1 MKIALIFILY
11 YYIMNSN
18 SPYRKFEPFTY
29 KSLEVL
35 KKKIDELQLEIPISL
50 NVDILKERVKIND
63 EIMAPNRLAIQP
75 MEGFD
80 ANKDGSPGKLT
91 NRRYIRYAEGGAGLI
106 WFEAT
111 SISENCR
118 SNSHQLMLT
127 IKNINKFKVFV
138 SIVREKCNDTLRSL
152 GFEDECIL
160 ILQLN
165 HSGRYSKIKGK
176 KHPIRAFGNFELDSA
191 LGFSK
196 KEGCIISD
204 DELNTVEDLWIK
216 KAELAEE
223 VGFDGVDIK
232 ACHGYLISELLASRN
247 RRNSIYGGYPLG
259 NRSKLFLNI
268 IKKLIKK
275 TNDFIITSRLG
286 IYDGMPYPNGFGTE
300 EKENQIFPAPFDLS
314 EPLELIKNLYKL
326 GVRMINISAGNP
338 HYKPQ
343 LTRPYD
349 TPIRGAQKPDEHPLY
364 SVNRMI
370 KLTSMIKDRIPED
383 MIIIGSGY
391 SYLRQ
396 YAGNV
401 GAGLIQNNL
410 VDICGFGRMS
420 IANPNFPKQI
430 FQNGVIDKQKVCVTC
445 SKCSELMR
453 SGNKTGC
460 VVRDPQYQKYK

>member
-1 MKIALIFILY
+1 
-11 YYIMNSN
+11 MNST
-18 SPYRKFEPFTY
+18 SPHPKFEPFTY
-29 KSLEVL
+29 KSLEAL
-35 KKKIDELQLEIPISL
+35 KKKIDELQLEIPISH
-50 NVDILKERVKIND
+50 NVDILKERVKIKD
-63 EIMAPNRLAIQP
+63 EMTPNRLAIQP

-91 NRRYIRYAEGGAGLI
+91 KRRYIRYAEGGAGLI

-127 IKNINKFKVFV
+127 NKNSKAFKQLI
-138 SIVREKCNDTLRSL
+138 SLIREKCNSTLKSL

-176 KHPIRAFGNFELDSA
+176 KHPIRAFGNFELDA
-191 LGFSK
+191 ELGFSK
-196 KEGCIISD
+196 KEGFIISD
-204 DELNTVEDLWIK
+204 DELNAVEDLWIK

-247 RRNSIYGGYPLG
+247 RKNSIFGGNSLE
-259 NRSKLFLNI
+259 NRARLFLNI

-275 TNDFIITSRLG
+275 TNDFIITSRVG

-300 EKENQIFPAPFDLS
+300 EKENQIFPAPIDLS
-314 EPLELIKNLYKL
+314 EPLELIKKLYKL
-326 GVRMINISAGNP
+326 GVRLINISAGNP
-338 HYKPQ
+338 HYRPH

-349 TPIRGAQKPDEHPLY
+349 SPIRGAQKPDEHPLY

-370 KLTSMIKDRIPED
+370 KLTSMIKEEIPD

-401 GAGLIQNNL
+401 VAGLIQNKN
-410 VDICGFGRMS
+410 VDICGFGRIS

-430 FQNGVIDKQKVCVTC
+430 FQDGVIDKQKVCISC

-460 VVRDPQYQKYK
+460 VIRDPQYQKYR

>member
-1 MKIALIFILY
+1 
-11 YYIMNSN
+11 MNST
-18 SPYRKFEPFTY
+18 SPHPKFEPFTY
-29 KSLEVL
+29 KSLEAL
-35 KKKIDELQLEIPISL
+35 KKKIDELQLEIPISH
-50 NVDILKERVKIND
+50 NVDILKERVKIKD
-63 EIMAPNRLAIQP
+63 EMTPNRLAIQP

-91 NRRYIRYAEGGAGLI
+91 KRRYIRYAEGGAGLI
-106 WFEAT
+106 WVEAT

-127 IKNINKFKVFV
+127 NKNSKAFKQLI
-138 SIVREKCNDTLRSL
+138 SLIREKCNSTLKSL

-176 KHPIRAFGNFELDSA
+176 KHPIRAFGNFELDA
-191 LGFSK
+191 ELGFSK
-196 KEGCIISD
+196 KEGFIISD
-204 DELNTVEDLWIK
+204 DELNAVEDLWIK

-247 RRNSIYGGYPLG
+247 RKNSIFGGNSLE
-259 NRSKLFLNI
+259 NRARLFLNI

-275 TNDFIITSRLG
+275 TNDFIITSRVG

-300 EKENQIFPAPFDLS
+300 EKENQIFPAPIDLS
-314 EPLELIKNLYKL
+314 EPLELIKKLYKL
-326 GVRMINISAGNP
+326 GVRLINISAGNP
-338 HYKPQ
+338 HYRPH

-349 TPIRGAQKPDEHPLY
+349 SPIRGAQKPDEHPLY

-370 KLTSMIKDRIPED
+370 KLTSMIKEEIPD

-401 GAGLIQNNL
+401 VAGLIQNKN
-410 VDICGFGRMS
+410 VDICGFGRIS

-430 FQNGVIDKQKVCVTC
+430 FQDGVIDKQKVCISC

-460 VVRDPQYQKYK
+460 VIRDPQYQKYR

>member
-1 MKIALIFILY
+1 
-11 YYIMNSN
+11 MNST
-18 SPYRKFEPFTY
+18 SPHRKFEPFSY
-29 KSLEVL
+29 KSLEAL

-50 NVDILKERVKIND
+50 NVDSLKENVKINGR
-63 EIMAPNRLAIQP
+63 IAPNRLAIQP

-91 NRRYIRYAEGGAGLI
+91 KRRYKRYAEGGVGLI

-127 IKNINKFKVFV
+127 DKNFKGFKKFV
-138 SIVREKCNDTLRSL
+138 SLIREKCNATLKSL

-176 KHPIRAFGNFELDSA
+176 KHPIRAIRNFELDTA
-191 LGFSK
+191 LNASEKDGY
-196 KEGCIISD
+196 IISD
-204 DELNTVEDLWIK
+204 DEINTVEDDWIS

-232 ACHGYLISELLASRN
+232 ACHGYLISELLASRT
-247 RRNSIYGGYPLG
+247 RKGSIYGGKPLE
-259 NRSKLFLNI
+259 NRSNLFLTI
-268 IKKLIKK
+268 IKKLKKK
-275 TNDFIITSRLG
+275 TSDFIITSRLG
-286 IYDGMPYPNGFGTE
+286 IYDGMTYPNGFGTE
-300 EKENQIFPAPFDLS
+300 EIENQKFPAPFDLS

-326 GVRMINISAGNP
+326 GVKLINISSGNP
-338 HYKPQ
+338 HYKPH

-349 TPIRGAQKPDEHPLY
+349 TPVRGAQKPDEHPLY
-364 SVNRMI
+364 SVNRII
-370 KLTSMIKDRIPED
+370 KLTSMIKDQIPED
-383 MIIIGSGY
+383 MVIIGSGY

-401 GAGLIQNNL
+401 AAGLIQNKC

-420 IANPNFPKQI
+420 IANPNFPKQL
-430 FQNGVIDKQKVCVTC
+430 FQNGVIDKQKVCITC

-453 SGNKTGC
+453 AGNNTGC
-460 VVRDPQYQKYK
+460 VIRDPQYKKYS

>member
-1 MKIALIFILY
+1 
-11 YYIMNSN
+11 MNST

-29 KSLEVL
+29 KSLEAL

-63 EIMAPNRLAIQP
+63 DMAPNRLAIQP

-91 NRRYIRYAEGGAGLI
+91 KRRYIRYAEGGAGLI

-127 IKNINKFKVFV
+127 NKNINKFKKFV
-138 SIVREKCNDTLRSL
+138 SLIREKCNDTLRSL
-152 GFEDECIL
+152 GFEDKCVL

-165 HSGRYSKIKGK
+165 HSGRYSKIKGEK
-176 KHPIRAFGNFELDSA
+176 YPIRAFRNSELDSA
-191 LGFSK
+191 LKVSEKDGF
-196 KEGCIISD
+196 IISD
-204 DELNTVEDLWIK
+204 DKLNTVEDLWIK
-216 KAELAEE
+216 RAELAEE

-247 RRNSIYGGYPLG
+247 RKNSIYGGYPLE

-275 TNDFIITSRLG
+275 TNDFIITSRVG
-286 IYDGMPYPNGFGTE
+286 IYDGMPYPNGFGTK
-300 EKENQIFPAPFDLS
+300 EKKNQNFPAPFDLS
-314 EPLELIKNLYKL
+314 EPVALIKNFYEL
-326 GVRMINISAGNP
+326 GVRLINVSVGNP
-338 HYKPQ
+338 HYRPHI
-343 LTRPYD
+343 TRPYD
-349 TPIRGAQKPDEHPLY
+349 TPIRGTQSPEEHPLY

-370 KLTSMIKDRIPED
+370 KLTALIKAQIPED

-396 YAGNV
+396 YASNV
-401 GAGLIQNNL
+401 VASLIQNNQ

-430 FQNGVIDKQKVCVTC
+430 FHNGVIDKRKVCITC

-453 SGNKTGC
+453 LGKKTGC